1 MVHYFVYTD
10 GSCSN
15 NGKSN
20 AKAGIGV
27 YFGDNDSR
35 NVSERING
43 KQTNNRAELLAIL
56 KAGQIIGKDNV
67 TIVSDSEYAIK
78 CVTTYGKKCHDSQW
92 ETTIANKEL
101 VKEVYYFFQGKS
113 IDFKH
118 VYSHTSKQDIHSLG
132 NEQADKLATKVLGIS
147 SVSKKIYLNV
157 PYQKKDHAKSLGA
170 KWDPSKKKWYTE
182 NDSSELLTLYKIE

>member
-67 TIVSDSEYAIK
+67 TIVSDS
-78 CVTTYGKKCHDSQW
+78 DPQ
-92 ETTIANKEL
+92 TI
-101 VKEVYYFFQGKS
+101 
-113 IDFKH
+113 
-118 VYSHTSKQDIHSLG
+118 T
-132 NEQADKLATKVLGIS
+132 
-147 SVSKKIYLNV
+147 V
-157 PYQKKDHAKSLGA
+157 PG
-170 KWDPSKKKWYTE
+170 
-182 NDSSELLTLYKIE
+182 